1 MKTQDININLIGKK
15 VRGIFTGMEITGTI
29 IDIVSLWS
37 SKMSGT
43 ETYGEDVP
51 ADPEMHLCS
60 KGVVI
65 ALDTPVRWGDYFYT
79 KYEST
84 ARICD
89 DWGNLSHTE
98 LI

>member
-51 ADPEMHLCS
+51 ADPEMHL
-60 KGVVI
+60 
-65 ALDTPVRWGDYFYT
+65 
-79 KYEST
+79 
-84 ARICD
+84 
-89 DWGNLSHTE
+89 
-98 LI
+98 